1 MITWTSGRFRNERAA
16 MPSSAPSTTRM
27 RPSAPMAA
35 RAALASLVLGASK
48 LQLST
53 TRTLP
58 SAARSDRA
66 ERRARRTIFLG
77 VFWTYLRGF
86 GPRATPPPR
95 QIGERLE
102 PARARPVPFWRHGLA
117 PPPRASER
125 VLVDW
130 VPARRAASWAVTTWA
145 ITDTLGSRPK
155 TASSSSTEPAFLPA
169 GLRRSALLTWHHPS
183 RRCG

>member
-1 MITWTSGRFRNERAA
+1 MTCTSGRLRNELAA
-16 MPSSAPSTTRM
+16 TPSPSVRTTST
-27 RPSAPMAA
+27 RPSVPRAA
-35 RAALASLVLGASK
+35 RAALASLVLGAS
-48 LQLST
+48 QPQAST

-77 VFWTYLRGF
+77 VFWSYLRGF

-102 PARARPVPFWRHGLA
+102 PARARPVPFWAHGLA

-130 VPARRAASWAVTTWA
+130 VPARRAASWAVTTCD
-145 ITDTLGSRPK
+145 ITATLGSMPK
-155 TASSSSTEPAFLPA
+155 
-169 GLRRSALLTWHHPS
+169 
-183 RRCG
+183 

>member
-1 MITWTSGRFRNERAA
+1 MICTSGRVRNERAA
-16 MPSSAPSTTRM
+16 TPSPSVRTTRM
-27 RPSAPMAA
+27 RPWAPSAA

-48 LQLST
+48 FQAST

-66 ERRARRTIFLG
+66 DRRARRTIFLG

-102 PARARPVPFWRHGLA
+102 PARARPVPFWAHGLA
-117 PPPRASER
+117 PPPRASLR
-125 VLVDW
+125 VLVDC

-145 ITDTLGSRPK
+145 ITETLGSRPN
-155 TASSSSTEPAFLPA
+155 
-169 GLRRSALLTWHHPS
+169 
-183 RRCG
+183 